1 MKSFISSSLMCADFR
16 NLEHQI
22 NLLEEGG
29 NDYVHCDIMDG
40 IFVPNYTLG
49 TDILKTVRKLT
60 KMPLDIHLMVADPD
74 RAIDFLDVQMG
85 EIVCVHVE
93 TSIHLQR
100 TLQRLRAMGAKPG
113 IAINPATPLETI
125 KYVIDDIDV
134 LLIMTVNPGFAGQRL
149 VPAMLQKIADAKKM
163 IKAAKKDILIEVDG
177 NVSYENAAKM
187 RQKGANIFV
196 AGTSAVFIP
205 DEDIRENLKTM
216 RKFIA

>member
-22 NLLEEGG
+22 KLLEEGG

-74 RAIDFLDVQMG
+74 KAIDFLDVQMG

-113 IAINPATPLETI
+113 IAINPATPLEMI

-163 IKAAKKDILIEVDG
+163 IRTAKKDILIEVDG
-177 NVSYENAAKM
+177 NVSYENAVKM
-187 RQKGANIFV
+187 RQKGADIFV

-205 DEDIRENLKTM
+205 GEDIRENLKTM
-216 RKFIA
+216 REYIA